1 MAWAPTTQL
10 SVTQPYDPVKDVIL
24 ARAGTFLVFWPEDGH
39 MPGIAVDAPAPVRK
53 VVIKIR
59 F

>member
-1 MAWAPTTQL
+1 MIVDTVANAGE
-10 SVTQPYDPVKDVIL
+10 
-24 ARAGTFLVFWPEDGH
+24 GTFLVFWPEDGH

-59 F
+59 L